1 MEIHIPTPVLQ
12 PYIKAFHVI
21 ESHHAPLENRILP
34 DTTLALAFRFGGR
47 VINGHPREDAAIP
60 AASLAG
66 LRQSARLIRYLP
78 HSGTVVALLKAGT
91 APAFFQN
98 PLYETKGLTLG
109 LDAFF
114 AASEIARIQDQ
125 LSEARDHDTRV
136 AIVEKFL
143 QTKLIPQKPDAV
155 VLHAVAAIRRAK
167 GQLSMAGL
175 ANSMFLSQD
184 AFEKR
189 FRRTVGTSPKAF
201 AEIVRLRAL
210 IANYQPHQSIQ
221 QLALEGD
228 YFDQAHFNHAFKRFT
243 GLPPREFFNQP
254 RFW

>member
-1 MEIHIPTPVLQ
+1 METHIPSPVLR

-21 ESHHAPLENRILP
+21 EGHGVPLENRILP
-34 DTTLALAFRFGGR
+34 NTTLALAFRFGGR
-47 VINGHPREDAAIP
+47 VINGLLREDTEIP

-66 LRQSARLIRYLP
+66 LWQSARLIQYLP

-91 APAFFQN
+91 APAFFRN

-109 LDAFF
+109 LDEFF
-114 AASEIARIQDQ
+114 AASEMAYIQNQ
-125 LSEARDHDTRV
+125 LSEARDHYTRV
-136 AIVEKFL
+136 AVVEKFL
-143 QTKLIPQKPDAV
+143 LTKLTPQKPDPVA
-155 VLHAVAAIRRAK
+155 LHAVAAIRRAK
-167 GQLSMAGL
+167 GRLSMAGL
-175 ANSMFLSQD
+175 ANSLFLSQD

-201 AEIVRLRAL
+201 AEIVRLRDL
-210 IANYQPHQSIQ
+210 IANYQPHQPIQ
-221 QLALEGD
+221 QVALEGN